1 MWSESKSDTE
11 VREWREIQGL
21 GELLEDSTSGFTTA
35 SEFVMDNYG
44 GKLLVMWK
52 SSFDKQENKICFD
65 WIFKCSFKRES
76 VWCSKNLSLW
86 RTSDGIDF
94 KSNNNPYRRYFR
106 CGYAVA
112 RKLANDNHTFKWVD
126 EAHLDEIEALKSK
139 TARLEEKLEAVTS
152 ERMNEFEK
160 KLFERVEEALAE
172 SSSMTK
178 KMVIVVVISCVVMV
192 GFSKLY

>member
-1 MWSESKSDTE
+1 MS
-11 VREWREIQGL
+11 
-21 GELLEDSTSGFTTA
+21 
-35 SEFVMDNYG
+35 
-44 GKLLVMWK
+44 
-52 SSFDKQENKICFD
+52 
-65 WIFKCSFKRES
+65 
-76 VWCSKNLSLW
+76 NLSGASTGSSSARSRGRVFGVPKTCHCGEQVMEL
-86 RTSDGIDF
+86 I
-94 KSNNNPYRRYFR
+94 SNQTTIRIGATF
-106 CGYAVA
+106 
-112 RKLANDNHTFKWVD
+112 LANDNHTFKWVD